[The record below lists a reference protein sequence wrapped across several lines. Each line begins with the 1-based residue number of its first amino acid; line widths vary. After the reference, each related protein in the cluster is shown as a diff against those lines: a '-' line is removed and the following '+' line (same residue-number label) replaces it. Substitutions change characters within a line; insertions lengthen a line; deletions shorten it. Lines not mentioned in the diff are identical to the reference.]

1 MPDHITLRGST
12 YYYQRAIP
20 EDLQHVIGKKVSR
33 ISLRTGNK
41 RFAKRLAKVH
51 ANRDTETWT
60 ALRQNNYSGTIDS
73 ELVRRQCLAFVNK
86 RLKVDAQRRLD
97 AYANPDPHQI
107 ERRAPELA
115 AQENWIHELNAS
127 LANPFYPGVDFGD
140 SPAPPVPHVYMTDD
154 VDKLIQEAQLNIS
167 QDTPAYN
174 IVCRILLEY
183 MVPFQKIILERMR
196 GNTMAERLLTST
208 LFGAEKNH
216 AAPPVS
222 DNEAKQLPS
231 AESKS
236 APSAPVISK
245 IMEMWVREYN
255 ASPDPR
261 ERTVDETRTY
271 VQRFIDFHG
280 DMPVDA
286 VKPSHVREYKDAML
300 FFPARPTKELRAM
313 SLHDLIEFC
322 KSNPD
327 IRTLSNTTVFNKCL
341 STMKTIFQHAVEN
354 SYIESNPAGTFKN
367 KRKHKKKDQRPYN
380 AEDLQRILS
389 FPVFTENERPQGGGY
404 EAAYWIPLIAMF
416 TGARLEEIGQLLV
429 SNVDIEDSIHFFDLR
444 VTEVKASGALQKLKN
459 ESSKRRVPIHS
470 KLIELGLLEYVEERR
485 EAGDKQLFPH
495 LQEYK
500 GRMTHHFSKW
510 WGRYGRKHAEFDRTK
525 TFHSFRHAFKD
536 ACRECGVN
544 IAHAHR
550 LQGHTT
556 SLEGDDYGDGFS
568 LRVLSEAMEK
578 VSYPLDFSRLRG

>member
-1 MPDHITLRGST
+1 MPNYIVLRGST

-20 EDLQHVIGKKVSR
+20 EDLQHVLGKKVSR
-33 ISLRTGNK
+33 ISLQTGNK

-51 ANRDTETWT
+51 ATHDTETWT
-60 ALRQNNYSGTIDS
+60 ELRQNNHSETIDTD
-73 ELVRRQCLAFVNK
+73 LVRKHCLTFINK
-86 RLKVDAQRRLD
+86 RLKEDAQKRLE
-97 AYANPDPHQI
+97 AYANPDPRQI
-107 ERRAPELA
+107 ERRASDLAHQEHWIQELRS
-115 AQENWIHELNAS
+115 S

-154 VDKLIQEAQLNIS
+154 ADKLIKEARLNIK
-167 QDTPAYN
+167 QDSPAYN
-174 IVCRILLEY
+174 LLCHILLEY
-183 MVPFQKIILERMR
+183 MVPFQQIILERMK
-196 GNTMAERLLTST
+196 GNAMAEQLLTTT
-208 LFGAEKNH
+208 LFGTTANTATA
-216 AAPPVS
+216 AAPK
-222 DNEAKQLPS
+222 NEEKQLPTPK
-231 AESKS
+231 EEETPP
-236 APSAPVISK
+236 APTISE
-245 IMEMWVREYN
+245 IMEMWIREYN
-255 ASPDPR
+255 TSPDPR

-280 DMPVDA
+280 DMPVDT
-286 VKPSHVREYKDAML
+286 VKPSHVREYKDSML
-300 FFPARPTKELRAM
+300 FFPARPTKELREM
-313 SLHDLIEFC
+313 PLHDQIEFC
-322 KSNPD
+322 KCNPD
-327 IRTLSNTTVFNKCL
+327 VRTLSNTTVFNKCL
-341 STMKTIFQHAVEN
+341 STVKTIFQHAVEN
-354 SYIESNPAGTFKN
+354 SYIENNPAVTFRN

-380 AEDLQRILS
+380 TEDLQQILS
-389 FPVFTENERPQGGGY
+389 FPVFTEKERPKGGGY

-429 SNVDIEDSIHFFDLR
+429 SNINVEDGIHFFDLR
-444 VTEVKASGALQKLKN
+444 ITEVKASGELQKLKN

-470 KLIELGLLEYVEERR
+470 KLIELGLLKYVEERQ

-510 WGRYGRKHAEFDRTK
+510 WGRYARKHADFDRTK

-578 VSYPLDFSRLRG
+578 VSYPLDFSGLQP